1 MRNSMTTAQR
11 GAVQAGDNWRIENN
25 EISYNAETGVVVNKG
40 SVLNGNFLHH
50 NGRYGFAGGPST
62 NIMISNNEV
71 SWNNTARNSVYDAG
85 GSKIVKSSY
94 VTFRGN
100 YVHDNYGHGLHTD
113 TDNIHITYENNTVN
127 NNEAGGIFHENSY
140 DAVIRNN
147 KLSGNDKG
155 IAGQSLYW
163 GADLYLNDSQ
173 NTEIYGNTINAGVHG
188 IGLHDIDRGSGPYGT
203 YQIANVNVHDN
214 TVTLPTGGLTGLVG
228 SRTTAYASTTANRF
242 VHNSYLVTSTA
253 AASWLWS
260 SEKTWSQWRSLG
272 NDTTGTLSI
281 GT

>member
-71 SWNNTARNSVYDAG
+71 SWNNTARNDLGDAG
-85 GSKIVKSSY
+85 GSKIIKSSY

-100 YVHDNYGHGLHTD
+100 YVHDNYGHGLWTD
-113 TDNIHITYENNTVN
+113 TDNIHITYENNTVEN
-127 NNEAGGIFHENSY
+127 NYGGGIFHECSF

-147 KLSGNDKG
+147 KLSGNDKR

-163 GADLYLNDSQ
+163 GADLYLNASQ

-188 IGLHDIDRGSGPYGT
+188 IGLYDVDRGSGPYGT

-214 TVTLPTGGLTGLVG
+214 IVSLPGGGVNGLVG
-228 SRTTAYASTTANRF
+228 SRSTAYASGNNVF
-242 VHNSYLVTSTA
+242 SHNSYYATDLT
-253 AASWLWS
+253 AASWVWS
-260 SEKTWSQWRSLG
+260 STKTWSQWRGVG
-272 NDTTGTLSI
+272 NDTTGTLY
-281 GT
+281 TWAP